1 MPFYPPGHD
10 TQDAACAQPQ
20 AQMNAGAMQQQGYV
34 VWMLVGSDGM
44 PCAQP
49 GMAQP
54 NMVHPGR
61 QAGMAQPGM
70 VCAAQPGMQQMQV
83 MPPGGNNMPLGGNNG
98 RPTWQQQLQLVPQSL
113 AGLSK
118 AASAAGTSADDATT
132 GEATTST
139 TDVNPRRAF
148 KIKNPSTG
156 EPLDF
161 VREDARSSD
170 AACET
175 VQQNRGETL
184 ERQMMIASVRDQLK
198 RNVVR
203 RSPVPSTAAHLRHST
218 FSALNLEAH
227 WTPKTT
233 SPSRKRTVADPK
245 QALEEMRRVHL
256 EAEAAKKAK
265 DSAGDAV
272 ASSSPTKPK
281 AAEEEPKSK
290 VQLACDDEFP
300 SLISMG
306 GKSKKGGAKAPAK
319 APATPLPKSSAQAK
333 EPVAWGPKSTKP
345 KDSSAAAPPASD
357 PKEQAESGARAVV
370 KEAEEAAP
378 ADLKV
383 SIEAIPV
390 KDDLAKLSPD
400 METRTPSGCAS
411 DHSKD
416 DERDNVEELDAD
428 TLPSEDDA
436 SQEEAPGKLSEQ
448 AQEEKTDVVV
458 ASDAL
463 FMSRKHFLQ
472 FCLLE
477 TQVPEEMRNLVAAE
491 HKSAWKVNDAP
502 DRSLFG
508 SKSKLPP
515 KAHSAPEIERPVLA
529 VSENAY
535 KVTNSQQ
542 IPRLQQL
549 KREVNSMI
557 NKVCPENIATIVE
570 KVAST
575 EVRSQDELEL
585 VISLLFKKALT
596 EPHYCETYADMVFAL
611 KQRMPEFP
619 SEVGGRPV
627 TFKTVLLNQCQNEFE
642 ALPSILKMTAEEL
655 DGLDLEE
662 IDFQMKKRKD
672 RVLSNM
678 KFIGHLFLRQ
688 LLSAKII
695 GSVIQDLTSCDQAD
709 VLPEEPMIECICEL
723 LSNIGFTLES
733 TTVGKAAVT
742 AVCGRLLDLKQRQT
756 EFGKGA
762 YSKRI
767 QFGIQDI
774 LDMRCAGWTKKTFKA
789 SAKTKDEIRRAHQK
803 EIALQARG
811 KEVSSGEVQI
821 AGARPIYVHSNSC

>member
-1 MPFYPPGHD
+1 MAATWQPGMPFYPPGHD
-10 TQDAACAQPQ
+10 ALDAACAQPQ
-20 AQMNAGAMQQQGYV
+20 AQPQAQPHAGAMQQQQQQGYV
-34 VWMLVGSDGM
+34 VWMLVGPDGM
-44 PCAQP
+44 PCAQA
-49 GMAQP
+49 GMAQ

-61 QAGMAQPGM
+61 QAGMTQPGM
-70 VCAAQPGMQQMQV
+70 VCAQPAMQQMQV
-83 MPPGGNNMPLGGNNG
+83 MPPGANNG

-118 AASAAGTSADDATT
+118 AACSAGPVADDAAT
-132 GEATTST
+132 GEATISST
-139 TDVNPRRAF
+139 DANPRRAF

-161 VREDARSSD
+161 VREDTNGQD
-170 AACET
+170 ATSET
-175 VQQNRGETL
+175 APQERGGTL
-184 ERQMMIASVRDQLK
+184 ERQMMLASVRDQLV

-203 RSPVPSTAAHLRHST
+203 RTPVQSTGQHLKHST

-227 WTPKTT
+227 WTPKTA
-233 SPSRKRTVADPK
+233 SPSRKRTVAP
-245 QALEEMRRVHL
+245 LEEMRRDV
-256 EAEAAKKAK
+256 ARAAAAIGDRAK
-265 DSAGDAV
+265 DSVGDGV
-272 ASSSPTKPK
+272 ASSSPSNLKVEEEATKP
-281 AAEEEPKSK
+281 A

-306 GKSKKGGAKAPAK
+306 AKSKKGGPKVPVMPSPKASAPAK
-319 APATPLPKSSAQAK
+319 AP
-333 EPVAWGPKSTKP
+333 VVWGPKSNAKS
-345 KDSSAAAPPASD
+345 KDSMDAVPTASNPQEQTEVDAKCTKFEDEPTLAAVP
-357 PKEQAESGARAVV
+357 
-370 KEAEEAAP
+370 
-378 ADLKV
+378 
-383 SIEAIPV
+383 IHAIPE
-390 KDDLAKLSPD
+390 KRDLAKNSPD
-400 METRTPSGCAS
+400 METRTPSGSAS

-416 DERDNVEELDAD
+416 DEEQDNEHVLDVDVHA
-428 TLPSEDDA
+428 SED
-436 SQEEAPGKLSEQ
+436 EAAQKEVREKPSEQ
-448 AQEEKTDVVV
+448 AG
-458 ASDAL
+458 AARSDAEAAVDPQVL
-463 FMSRKHFLQ
+463 SREHFLQ
-472 FCLLE
+472 FCFLE
-477 TQVPEEMRNLVAAE
+477 TKVPEELQTLTAAE
-491 HKSAWKVNDAP
+491 HKTAWKANDAP

-508 SKSKLPP
+508 SKSKIP
-515 KAHSAPEIERPVLA
+515 KAHSAPEMEHSVLT

-535 KVTNSQQ
+535 KIANSQQ

-549 KREVNSMI
+549 KREVNSMV
-557 NKVCPENIATIVE
+557 NKVCPENIVTIVE

-585 VISLLFKKALT
+585 VISLIFKKALT

-619 SEVGGRPV
+619 SENGGKPV

-642 ALPSILKMTAEEL
+642 ALPAILKMTVEEL
-655 DGLDLEE
+655 EGLNLEE
-662 IDFQMKKRKD
+662 IDFQKKKRKD

-723 LSNIGFTLES
+723 LSNIGYTLES
-733 TTVGKAAVT
+733 TAVGKAAVT

-756 EFGKGA
+756 ELGKGV

-789 SAKTKDEIRRAHQK
+789 SAKTKDEIRRAQEK
-803 EIALQARG
+803 EMALQARG

-821 AGARPIYVHSNSC
+821 AGARPMYVNSC